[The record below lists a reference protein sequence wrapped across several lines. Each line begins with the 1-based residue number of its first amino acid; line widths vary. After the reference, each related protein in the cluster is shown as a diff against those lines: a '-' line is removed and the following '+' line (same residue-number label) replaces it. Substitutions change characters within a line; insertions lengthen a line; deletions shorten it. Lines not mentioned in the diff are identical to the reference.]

1 MPRIDQM
8 IQVKIVDNGGNDGRR
23 QFTAEIDAPAKIFM
37 ISDMLANQKLLAS
50 VQKHISKAIRY
61 AISDYVKTG
70 REIIET
76 ATDYMPENDKVRR
89 RCAGQDK
96 RTAIQRG

>member
-1 MPRIDQM
+1 M
-8 IQVKIVDNGGNDGRR
+8 KIVDNGGDGARR
-23 QFTAEIDAPAKIFM
+23 QFTAEIDAPAKIFLL
-37 ISDMLANQKLLAS
+37 SDMLANQKLLAS
-50 VQKHISKAIRY
+50 VQKHIRKGIRY

-76 ATDYMPENDKVRR
+76 ATDNMPENDKVRR
-89 RCAGQDK
+89 GRAGQDK